1 MQTNN
6 LFSSERFLALC
17 KQSLIINKRVI
28 GITLGGSSILL
39 FFLLYFLQASQQFSD
54 WNNVDYS
61 GVFAYLFFPLGI
73 LFSGLAFPAFRT
85 KEKSM
90 AYLMLPATRTEKYL
104 FEFVTRILLF
114 ILIIPPLYWVV
125 ANLEGIIVN
134 SFVPELVHY
143 RFSFGEVW
151 LKLTSHG
158 HFGGWTLFAVVQGW
172 LFSLFLFFAGASN
185 FSKMPF
191 RKTWFSIGVLL
202 FGYTMFTIFLGK
214 ALNLHGISNIRLF
227 FFKTDN
233 AAIAALSMLITLV
246 NVCLLTIA
254 WFRLKEKEA

>member
-6 LFSSERFLALC
+6 QFSTERFVALC
-17 KQSLIINKRVI
+17 RQSLIINKKVI
-28 GITLGGSSILL
+28 WITLGGSSVLL

-54 WNNVDYS
+54 WTNVDYS

-73 LFSGLAFPAFRT
+73 LFAGLAFPAFRT

-90 AYLMLPATRTEKYL
+90 AYLMLPASRTEKFL
-104 FEFVTRILLF
+104 FELATRILLF
-114 ILIIPPLYWVV
+114 ILIIPPMFWAI

-134 SFVPELVHY
+134 GFAPELVHY
-143 RFSFGEVW
+143 RFSFVEVW

-172 LFSLFLFFAGASN
+172 LFSLFLFFAGASH

-191 RKTWFSIGVLL
+191 RKTWFSIGVLF
-202 FGYTMFTIFLGK
+202 FGYTFFILLLGK
-214 ALNLHGISNIRLF
+214 VLNLHGIVNIRLF

-233 AAIAALSMLITLV
+233 AAIAALSILITAINL
-246 NVCLLTIA
+246 CLLAIA
-254 WFRLKEKEA
+254 WYRLKEKEA